1 MPDFAD
7 EVVLEKWEPA
17 SKNDEAQ
24 LRLKYNGNDVI
35 IKGCEEYGTLCPLSV
50 VRKAIS
56 KHIPQDFAK
65 ECEASTTHENSAQAN
80 GTAGTTFLE

>member
-1 MPDFAD
+1 M
-7 EVVLEKWEPA
+7 
-17 SKNDEAQ
+17 
-24 LRLKYNGNDVI
+24 I